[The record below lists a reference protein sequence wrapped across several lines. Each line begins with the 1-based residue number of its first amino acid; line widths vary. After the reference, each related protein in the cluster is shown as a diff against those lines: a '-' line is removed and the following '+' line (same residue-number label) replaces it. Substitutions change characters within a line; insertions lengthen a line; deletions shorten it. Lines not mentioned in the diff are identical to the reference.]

1 MRERTEPESTVTDKK
16 IRYLAVLM
24 TKYQGYIKKLVQD
37 DLDKKEKADPRPDL
51 KNPVHFLIM
60 KIQKNKKRRLLI
72 QRFFHFL
79 YFFSIQG
86 RLWNLFP

>member
-24 TKYQGYIKKLVQD
+24 TKYQEYIKKLIQD

-51 KNPVHFLIM
+51 KI
-60 KIQKNKKRRLLI
+60 
-72 QRFFHFL
+72 
-79 YFFSIQG
+79 
-86 RLWNLFP
+86 LFIF